1 LVVPG
6 PPPPPPPPPSGK
18 PLLMPSWGAG
28 DEAEEAEADP
38 RGRTNTL
45 DTEALPPP
53 PPPADAEEAEE
64 VEDLGPVLYKA
75 KALYDY
81 AGEQADE
88 LTFAEDDMLCIL
100 EENSDGWMKGYIE
113 SAGEPG
119 MFPGNYVEKT

>member
-1 LVVPG
+1 
-6 PPPPPPPPPSGK
+6 
-18 PLLMPSWGAG
+18 MY
-28 DEAEEAEADP
+28 ADVHTVCWHH
-38 RGRTNTL
+38 RTFL
-45 DTEALPPP
+45 Q
-53 PPPADAEEAEE
+53 
-64 VEDLGPVLYKA
+64 A

-119 MFPGNYVEKT
+119 MFPGNYVEKA